1 MIIKKG
7 LTLRT
12 TINNH
17 PSSIDNQKMHH
28 FHYKKNELYC
38 EDVPVAEMATEVGT
52 PFYLYSHA
60 TLRKHFRA
68 LDHAFDGMKH
78 LTCYS
83 VKANSNIAILR
94 LFALEGGGMDIV
106 SGGELYRAL
115 KAGVE
120 PNKIV
125 YSGVG
130 KQTEDLEYA
139 LRSDILMFNA
149 ESPLEIL
156 KLNEI
161 SGRLSKKA
169 RITIRVNPDV
179 DPKTHPYISTGLRE
193 NKFGIDIDDALEQY
207 SLAANLENLE
217 ISGVSC
223 HIGSQLT
230 QVSPFVDAL
239 GKLNGLIG
247 ELEEAGIKINYLDLG
262 GGLGITYDRE
272 EPPHPREYAAAI
284 KKGLRTSD
292 LTLILEPGRV
302 IMGNGGILVT
312 KVLYTK
318 PAREKMFFIVDA
330 AMNDLMRPCLYDSY
344 HMIQPV
350 KKADREKVKA
360 DIVGPICESGDFF
373 AKGREIESCRQGE
386 LLAIM
391 SAGAYGFSMASNY
404 NSRPRACEV
413 MVKGDRFYT
422 IRERETF
429 EDLVKGE
436 TIPDF
441 LKMN

>member
-1 MIIKKG
+1 
-7 LTLRT
+7 
-12 TINNH
+12 
-17 PSSIDNQKMHH
+17 MHH
-28 FHYKKNELYC
+28 FHYIEKELYC
-38 EDVPVAEMATEVGT
+38 EEVPVSDVALEVGT

-60 TLRKHFRA
+60 TLRQHFRA
-68 LDHAFDGMKH
+68 VDHAFDGLKH
-78 LTCYS
+78 LTCFS

-106 SGGELYRAL
+106 SGGELYRSL
-115 KAGVE
+115 RAGVA

-139 LRSDILMFNA
+139 LRSDILMFNV

-161 SGRLSKKA
+161 SGRLSRKA
-169 RITIRVNPDV
+169 RIAIRVNPDV

-193 NKFGIDIDDALEQY
+193 NKFGIDINDALEQY
-207 SLAANLENLE
+207 ALAASLENLE

-230 QVSPFVDAL
+230 HVSPFVDAL
-239 GKLNGLIG
+239 GKLYGLIG
-247 ELEEAGIKINYLDLG
+247 DLERSGIKISYLDLG

-284 KKGLRTSD
+284 KAELQTED

-318 PAREKMFFIVDA
+318 PTREKTFFVVDA
-330 AMNDLMRPCLYDSY
+330 AMNDLMRPALYDSY

-350 KKADREKVKA
+350 KTSDREKIKA
-360 DIVGPICESGDFF
+360 DVVGPICESSDFF
-373 AKGREIESCRQGE
+373 AKGREMESCRQGE

-429 EDLVKGE
+429 EDLIKGE

-441 LKMN
+441 L